1 MNVVAEAQD
10 GREAVD
16 AWRRLRPDITLMDLR
31 LPDVDGVSAIGA
43 IRAIEPKARI
53 VILTTFDG
61 DADIHRG
68 ICAGARS
75 YLIKDVRRE
84 DLFACIREVHAGR
97 SFIMPEVAQR
107 LAAGISEVQLSNR
120 ELAVL
125 RLLTAG
131 QPNKLI
137 GAALDIAEV
146 TVKSHVQAIFRKLNV
161 MSRTEAAL
169 VAQRRGW
176 LHL

>member
-1 MNVVAEAQD
+1 M
-10 GREAVD
+10 
-16 AWRRLRPDITLMDLR
+16 
-31 LPDVDGVSAIGA
+31 
-43 IRAIEPKARI
+43 
-53 VILTTFDG
+53 ILTTFDG

-68 ICAGARS
+68 ICAGARIS

-107 LAAGISEVQLSNR
+107 LAAGISEEQLSNR
-120 ELAVL
+120 ELAML

-146 TVKSHVQAIFRKLNV
+146 TVRPCP
-161 MSRTEAAL
+161 
-169 VAQRRGW
+169 G
-176 LHL
+176 HLP

>member
-1 MNVVAEAQD
+1 
-10 GREAVD
+10 
-16 AWRRLRPDITLMDLR
+16 
-31 LPDVDGVSAIGA
+31 
-43 IRAIEPKARI
+43 

-68 ICAGARS
+68 IRAGARS

-84 DLFACIREVHAGR
+84 DLFECIRQVHAGR
-97 SFIMPEVAQR
+97 TFIMPEVAQR
-107 LAAGISEVQLSNR
+107 LASGIAEEKLSDR